1 MGEILL
7 FLHPAHQNRS
17 HHATPTDQTYFFH
30 IVLPWIAAKETRGD
44 TRNPLSGDAC
54 LQAVYRPFKK
64 YALRKMRL
72 STLRIVAACASRI
85 AQYSVPFAALTGS
98 QSTAQAGGQGEG
110 QHQMKR
116 PPFMAVACQ

>member
-72 STLRIVAACASRI
+72 STLRIVTACASRI

-98 QSTAQAGGQGEG
+98 QTTAQADGEGEG
-110 QHQMKR
+110 QHQTKR
-116 PPFMAVACQ
+116 PPLLAVACQ

>member
-98 QSTAQAGGQGEG
+98 QSTAQADGEEEG
-110 QHQMKR
+110 QHQTKR
-116 PPFMAVACQ
+116 PPFLAVACQ